1 VFQGKTLADARGD
14 VFRGLEVVETACNM
28 GTITMG
34 ETQGNLSRGLDTY
47 TFRQPLGVTAGICP
61 FNFPAMIPLWMFP
74 VATACGNTMLLKPS
88 EKDPGAT
95 MILAGLAQEA
105 GLPDGVLQ
113 VGGSLNLIF
122 FNVILTSLRS
132 PSVVFL
138 CL

>member
-122 FNVILTSLRS
+122 SMLF
-132 PSVVFL
+132 
-138 CL
+138 